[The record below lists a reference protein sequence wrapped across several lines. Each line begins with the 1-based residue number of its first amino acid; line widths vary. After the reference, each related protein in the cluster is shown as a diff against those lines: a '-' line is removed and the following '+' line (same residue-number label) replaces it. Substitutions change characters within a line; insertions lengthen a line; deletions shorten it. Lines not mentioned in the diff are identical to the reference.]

1 MNNVVTIVMIK
12 IKIGIVD
19 IVKITNQMHYFGELL
34 NIVKICNITTLHWPK
49 VAHIVTLLKKYHS

>member
-1 MNNVVTIVMIK
+1 MVEMVDIVN
-12 IKIGIVD
+12 IVN
-19 IVKITNQMHYFGELL
+19 IVKITIQVHFWGKLL